1 MLFPFLITTCVTITL
16 YLIAALTSIA
26 LNNKGRKMLQPLQ
39 PIQEETPFLL
49 YLVNKLSAAK
59 TSIITTLNQKNPA
72 VKENEYANNE
82 LWRSPINRLD
92 VFFWNIIL
100 SYVLIKNVSVKYIKT
115 HYGYNH

>member
-1 MLFPFLITTCVTITL
+1 
-16 YLIAALTSIA
+16 
-26 LNNKGRKMLQPLQ
+26 MLQPLQ

-82 LWRSPINRLD
+82 L
-92 VFFWNIIL
+92 
-100 SYVLIKNVSVKYIKT
+100 
-115 HYGYNH
+115 